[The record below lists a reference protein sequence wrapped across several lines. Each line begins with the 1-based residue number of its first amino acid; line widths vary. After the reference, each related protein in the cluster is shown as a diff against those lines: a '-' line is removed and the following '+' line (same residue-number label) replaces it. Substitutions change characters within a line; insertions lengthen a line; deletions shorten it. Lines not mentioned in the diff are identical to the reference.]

1 MSPVDAVASWR
12 RLIEFAP
19 SAVMITSAA
28 VDVSVTSP
36 VVATSCTL
44 TSPVMST
51 SLAPD
56 VNATPLSPV
65 IVNVL
70 LPVCCMSCAAAASN
84 VTVPSIFTELSK
96 SAASLTVNVPFTCV
110 DLVVAPMLT
119 VNVLAVV
126 PMLMSPVDAVAS
138 WRRLIEFAPSAV
150 MITSAAVDVSVTS
163 PVVATSCTLT
173 APVMSTSLATES
185 MVTPV
190 APSMSSTADVEK
202 KSPSGSNVNADPAP
216 LVWITSWPE
225 LVNVMRSAGT
235 TDPCVVVAHTN
246 SPPMAEL
253 LGVPSSTTARKDAAS
268 RYAPTPSHAL

>member
-1 MSPVDAVASWR
+1 MS
-12 RLIEFAP
+12 
-19 SAVMITSAA
+19 TSAA
-28 VDVSVTSP
+28 GVVTEMP
-36 VVATSCTL
+36 
-44 TSPVMST
+44 
-51 SLAPD
+51 LAPET
-56 VNATPLSPV
+56 VRTLSPV
-65 IVNVL
+65 AWSVWPPFL
-70 LPVCCMSCAAAASN
+70 SS
-84 VTVPSIFTELSK
+84 VTVLEKVATPSTSRL
-96 SAASLTVNVPFTCV
+96 
-110 DLVVAPMLT
+110 LVVVIAPAIVMAWAAFT
-119 VNVLAVV
+119 VPVLVTVKPPPPTLRGPTTVVVLPDEARLIAFVLAVV

-173 APVMSTSLATES
+173 SPVMSTSLATES